1 MLELANVSRA
11 ALTLDAEQEK
21 MRISSELSSKS
32 DEMGRLRG
40 ELTSLLDEMRALKSM
55 AVGGSNVV

>member
-1 MLELANVSRA
+1 MLELANASQT
-11 ALTLDAEQEK
+11 ALMFDVEQER
-21 MRISSELSSKS
+21 MRMSSELSCKS

-55 AVGGSNVV
+55 AAGGSNVV